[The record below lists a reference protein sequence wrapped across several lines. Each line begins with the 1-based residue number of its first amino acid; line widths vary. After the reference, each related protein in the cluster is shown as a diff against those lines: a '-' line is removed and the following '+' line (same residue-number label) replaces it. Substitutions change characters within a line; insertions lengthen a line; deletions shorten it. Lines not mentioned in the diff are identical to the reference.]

1 MSSRLLA
8 LGFAK
13 PDREKAE
20 KKRIE
25 AEKAEKKRI
34 EAEKAEKKRIDAEKA
49 DKERIEKEKFFSD
62 IKSIYQDI
70 KNKFPDIDIDFYI
83 MCFNPQEN
91 QKYRYDKLY
100 NIDLQTLNYNKYI
113 AYKLLELMWEYKTKS
128 ILISE
133 YILQMMST
141 IFTYDAQKIILKSK
155 AFIKELDAKIFM
167 DNVNIQWNILQH
179 AIKNNLFKVSPKVSP
194 RASPKTLPKTSPKVS
209 PKVSPKISPKPSP
222 KVSPKSSPKVSPKI
236 SSKASSK
243 SSPKIS
249 PKSSPKVSPKISSK
263 TSSKSSPKISPK
275 ISPKSSP
282 ITRDEMVGLTM
293 EELFAKLAKK

>member
-1 MSSRLLA
+1 MSSRL
-8 LGFAK
+8 FSFSYAK
-13 PDREKAE
+13 PDREKEEKAE

-25 AEKAEKKRI
+25 AEKA
-34 EAEKAEKKRIDAEKA
+34 
-49 DKERIEKEKFFSD
+49 DKQRIEKEKFFSD

-83 MCFNPQEN
+83 MCLNPQEN

-113 AYKLLELMWEYKTKS
+113 AYKLLELMYEYDNTKNRINR

-133 YILQMMST
+133 YILQRMST
-141 IFTYDAQKIILKSK
+141 IFTVGYSNAQSKAFIKEAVAYNMAYSNAQKTILNSK

-167 DNVNIQWNILQH
+167 DNVNIQWNILQN

-194 RASPKTLPKTSPKVS
+194 RVSPKTSPKVS

-222 KVSPKSSPKVSPKI
+222 KVSPKV
-236 SSKASSK
+236 
-243 SSPKIS
+243 S
-249 PKSSPKVSPKISSK
+249 PKSSPKVSPKISPK
-263 TSSKSSPKISPK
+263 SSQKSSPKVSPK
-275 ISPKSSP
+275 N
-282 ITRDEMVGLTM
+282 RDEMDGLTI